1 MHAARNMKGR
11 RGKDAE
17 EEWKRK
23 RGIAYFPSKPIV
35 SEKEHVSVGL
45 RFQSASETALI
56 VDDVDSVGDAA
67 VTESRKTSPSNS
79 GLVNG
84 LRKMAIGGA
93 VAFPRGGEWPTD
105 TTRTGIWSVATNG
118 TVGAVE
124 GPARKEDGEEAGG
137 AEAVCYRRWSS
148 TQRRPRLCSSA
159 ALQQWRAREND
170 DHKKGFGHT
179 HRLESLPSLT
189 LIVRDM

>member
-35 SEKEHVSVGL
+35 TEKEHVSVGL
-45 RFQSASETALI
+45 RFQSASE
-56 VDDVDSVGDAA
+56 
-67 VTESRKTSPSNS
+67 
-79 GLVNG
+79 
-84 LRKMAIGGA
+84 
-93 VAFPRGGEWPTD
+93 TD

-124 GPARKEDGEEAGG
+124 GPARKKMEKKREEPRRCATVAGARRNVGLVFVLLQHCNSGELEKTTTTRKGSDTRTDWNPCPASPLLS
-137 AEAVCYRRWSS
+137 V
-148 TQRRPRLCSSA
+148 TCSM
-159 ALQQWRAREND
+159 WC
-170 DHKKGFGHT
+170 
-179 HRLESLPSLT
+179 
-189 LIVRDM
+189 